1 METLIE
7 IKTIEKQSHQNFDFF
22 INIIEKEKDN
32 KWIEEILGLP
42 QIPLIGHYNG
52 NDYSLGSV
60 LSLICFQINCDDKNK
75 IFSDFT
81 LSKNIEEYLY
91 VDEELEIVNHTKN
104 KKLDNIF
111 YPKKKLNFYLV
122 ISGLPYI
129 ISSGEKKDKK
139 EKNDDKNLSEEKKI
153 YEIYNMVPHLYYNKN
168 KSIDFSETKRF
179 VFEKAISLFDID
191 SESDKSDIKL
201 FENEK
206 FNISINDLRIEYS
219 SMHLKKGSLAFSPN
233 NLKFKLNITKPLSH
247 FYLIINDKE
256 NEYHSVFYY
265 ITCNDDK
272 TEILMKNI
280 LKKSNNIKDLIE
292 NIKTNFSNSIDIIN
306 NLNYIFK

>member
-111 YPKKKLNFYLV
+111 YPKKKLNFYLA

-129 ISSGEKKDKK
+129 ISSGEKKEKK
-139 EKNDDKNLSEEKKI
+139 EKDDDKNLSEEKKI

-168 KSIDFSETKRF
+168 KSIDFSET
-179 VFEKAISLFDID
+179 
-191 SESDKSDIKL
+191 
-201 FENEK
+201 
-206 FNISINDLRIEYS
+206 
-219 SMHLKKGSLAFSPN
+219 
-233 NLKFKLNITKPLSH
+233 
-247 FYLIINDKE
+247 
-256 NEYHSVFYY
+256 
-265 ITCNDDK
+265 
-272 TEILMKNI
+272 
-280 LKKSNNIKDLIE
+280 
-292 NIKTNFSNSIDIIN
+292 
-306 NLNYIFK
+306 